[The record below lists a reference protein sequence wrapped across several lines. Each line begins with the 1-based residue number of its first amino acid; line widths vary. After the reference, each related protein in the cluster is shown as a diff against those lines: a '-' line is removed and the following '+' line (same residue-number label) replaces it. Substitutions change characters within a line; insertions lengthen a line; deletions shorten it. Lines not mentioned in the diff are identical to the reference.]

1 MTMKALQRRVEGIE
15 ARQQVTRFPAFIS
28 VPTVEDI
35 PAALE
40 GWPADAVRSVKVFIG
55 ISPHDWDEVEP

>member
-1 MTMKALQRRVEGIE
+1 MTTRTIAHRLQRIE
-15 ARQQVTRFPAFIS
+15 ARRPVMAYPPFIS

-40 GWPADAVRSVKVFIG
+40 GWPAEAVRSVKVFIG

>member
-1 MTMKALQRRVEGIE
+1 MTTRTIAHRLQRIE
-15 ARQQVTRFPAFIS
+15 ARRPVMAYPPFIS

-40 GWPADAVRSVKVFIG
+40 GWPADRFVKVFIRV
-55 ISPHDWDEVEP
+55 SPDDWDAVEP